1 MRKTALLLSFVFILI
16 CACAGGSAVKE
27 PETIEKPTSKDD
39 VSAGKSKK
47 TEELEVRSGGKTGAD
62 DAGLFSPP
70 EPKTMDKDY
79 SAELKK
85 SSPESSRSEVSPTR
99 KNGGASASGLKASF
113 SDDNKQYGYFINF
126 LDQYKTAKH
135 FPIDV
140 SERIIIRVSD
150 SEGKSVANALV
161 KIKSGSKEIA
171 SGKTYS
177 DGSFLFFPSE
187 HQNNAAS
194 YNCEVIYAQ
203 SKKNIT
209 ISRKG
214 SRDVNVKLDTK
225 RISQKRIPLDLLFI
239 MDTTG
244 SMGEEIARLKQ
255 TIEII
260 NNNLASMS
268 AKPEIRFGMI
278 LYRDKGDEYVTKVIP
293 LTADLDGF
301 QKELAKVEANGGGD
315 TPEDLQSA
323 LNDAVNKIAWNK
335 NGIRLVYAITDAAPH
350 LDYEQKFTYVD
361 AAREARKK
369 GIKIFSVGTGGL
381 DLDGEY
387 VLRQI
392 SQYTYGKYIFLT
404 YGEKGESA
412 GGAEGSVSHHTGA
425 NFQTDKLEAII
436 IKFAKE
442 ELSNLSDKPVE
453 KDEEY
458 IEAKKI
464 ESEKNE
470 ETLKKLFDMA
480 LSQLVDYSTIRIDAG
495 TPVSLLPVITSDKNN
510 AADAEYFAEQANF
523 SLAANKTFKLVERKN
538 LQKILEE
545 IELQNTGITS
555 EESAVKLG
563 KMLGAKILIGSN
575 LYSKEGYYELFIKM
589 YRVETGEILS
599 VNKMRIDKALG
610 LSK

>member
-1 MRKTALLLSFVFILI
+1 MKKTVFVLCFISALI
-16 CACAGGSAVKE
+16 CACAGGTAVKSPDTADE
-27 PETIEKPTSKDD
+27 PASKDD
-39 VSAGKSKK
+39 SGAVKAEK
-47 TEELEVRSGGKTGAD
+47 TEELEVHGGGRTGAAD
-62 DAGLFSPP
+62 SGLMIPS

-79 SAELKK
+79 SSELKK
-85 SSPESSRSEVSPTR
+85 SSSESSRSEAVSAK

-135 FPIDV
+135 FPIDI
-140 SERIIIRVSD
+140 SERIVIRVSD

-187 HQNNAAS
+187 HNSNAAS
-194 YNCEVIYAQ
+194 YNCEVTYAQ

-214 SRDVNVKLDTK
+214 SRDVNVKLDAK

-260 NNNLASMS
+260 NTNLASMS

-293 LTADLDGF
+293 LTGDLDAF
-301 QKELAKVEANGGGD
+301 QNELAKVEANGGGD

-323 LNDAVNKIAWNK
+323 LDDAVNKIQWNK
-335 NGIRLVYAITDAAPH
+335 DGIRLIYAITDAAPH
-350 LDYEQKFTYVD
+350 LDYEQKFSYVD
-361 AAREARKK
+361 AVRAARKK
-369 GIKIFSVGTGGL
+369 GVKIFSVGTGGL

-404 YGEKGESA
+404 YGETGESE
-412 GGAEGSVSHHTGA
+412 GGKEGSVSHHTGA

-470 ETLKKLFDMA
+470 DTLKKLFDMA
-480 LSQLVDYSTIRIDAG
+480 VSQLVDYSTIKIDPA
-495 TPVSLLPVITSDKNN
+495 TPVSLIPVIASDKKN
-510 AADAEYFAEQANF
+510 AANAEYFTEQANI
-523 SLAANKTFKLVERKN
+523 SLAGNKSFKLVERKN

-575 LYSKEGYYELFIKM
+575 LYLKSDYYELFIKM

-599 VNKMRIDKALG
+599 VNKIRIDKALG

>member
-1 MRKTALLLSFVFILI
+1 MKKTALLLSFVFILI

-85 SSPESSRSEVSPTR
+85 SSPERTASEVSPAR

-113 SDDNKQYGYFINF
+113 SDDNKQYGYFIKF
-126 LDQYKTAKH
+126 LEDYKKANH
-135 FPIDV
+135 HPINV
-140 SERIIIRVSD
+140 SERIIIRVVD

-161 KIKSGSKEIA
+161 KVKAGQKEIA

-187 HQNNAAS
+187 HNKNDAS
-194 YNCEVIYAQ
+194 YNCEVVYAQ

-214 SRDVNVKLDTK
+214 SRDVNVKLDIK
-225 RISQKRIPLDLLFI
+225 RVSQKNIPLDLLFI

-260 NNNLASMS
+260 NNNLAAMP

-278 LYRDKGDEYVTKVIP
+278 LYRDKGDDYVTKIIP
-293 LTADLDGF
+293 LTSDLDGF
-301 QKELAKVEANGGGD
+301 QNELAKVEANGGGD

-323 LNDAVNKIAWNK
+323 LDDAVNKIGWNK

-404 YGEKGESA
+404 YGEKGESE
-412 GGAEGSVSHHTGA
+412 GGKEGSVSHHTGA

-442 ELSNLSDKPVE
+442 ELSNLSDKPLE
-453 KDEEY
+453 KDDEY

-464 ESEKNE
+464 QSEKNE

-480 LSQLVDYSTIRIDAG
+480 LSQLVDYSTIKIDAG
-495 TPVSLLPVITSDKNN
+495 TPVSLLPVITSDKKN
-510 AADAEYFAEQANF
+510 AANAEYFAEQANF

-599 VNKMRIDKALG
+599 VNKIRIDKALG

>member
-1 MRKTALLLSFVFILI
+1 M
-16 CACAGGSAVKE
+16 
-27 PETIEKPTSKDD
+27 
-39 VSAGKSKK
+39 
-47 TEELEVRSGGKTGAD
+47 
-62 DAGLFSPP
+62 
-70 EPKTMDKDY
+70 
-79 SAELKK
+79 
-85 SSPESSRSEVSPTR
+85 
-99 KNGGASASGLKASF
+99 
-113 SDDNKQYGYFINF
+113 
-126 LDQYKTAKH
+126 
-135 FPIDV
+135 
-140 SERIIIRVSD
+140 
-150 SEGKSVANALV
+150 
-161 KIKSGSKEIA
+161 
-171 SGKTYS
+171 
-177 DGSFLFFPSE
+177 
-187 HQNNAAS
+187 
-194 YNCEVIYAQ
+194 
-203 SKKNIT
+203 
-209 ISRKG
+209 
-214 SRDVNVKLDTK
+214 KLDTK

-260 NNNLASMS
+260 NNNLAAMP

-278 LYRDKGDEYVTKVIP
+278 LYRDKGDEYVTKIIP
-293 LTADLDGF
+293 LTSDLDGF
-301 QKELAKVEANGGGD
+301 QNELAKVEANGGGD

-323 LNDAVNKIAWNK
+323 LDDAVNKIEWNK
-335 NGIRLVYAITDAAPH
+335 NGIRLIYAITDAAPH

-404 YGEKGESA
+404 YGEKGESE
-412 GGAEGSVSHHTGA
+412 GGVEGSVSHHTGA

-442 ELSNLSDKPVE
+442 ELSNLSDKPLE

-480 LSQLVDYSTIRIDAG
+480 LSQLVDYSTIKIDAG
-495 TPVSLLPVITSDKNN
+495 TPVSLLPVITSDNKY
-510 AADAEYFAEQANF
+510 AANAEYFTEQANF
-523 SLAANKTFKLVERKN
+523 SIAANKTFKLVERKN

-545 IELQNTGITS
+545 IEFQNTGIT
-555 EESAVKLG
+555 
-563 KMLGAKILIGSN
+563 
-575 LYSKEGYYELFIKM
+575 
-589 YRVETGEILS
+589 
-599 VNKMRIDKALG
+599 
-610 LSK
+610 

>member
-1 MRKTALLLSFVFILI
+1 
-16 CACAGGSAVKE
+16 
-27 PETIEKPTSKDD
+27 
-39 VSAGKSKK
+39 
-47 TEELEVRSGGKTGAD
+47 
-62 DAGLFSPP
+62 
-70 EPKTMDKDY
+70 
-79 SAELKK
+79 
-85 SSPESSRSEVSPTR
+85 
-99 KNGGASASGLKASF
+99 
-113 SDDNKQYGYFINF
+113 YGYFIKF
-126 LDQYKTAKH
+126 LEDYKKANH
-135 FPIDV
+135 HPINV
-140 SERIIIRVSD
+140 SERIIIRVVD

-161 KIKSGSKEIA
+161 KIKAGQKEIA

-187 HQNNAAS
+187 HNKNDAS
-194 YNCEVIYAQ
+194 YNCEVVYAQ

-214 SRDVNVKLDTK
+214 SRDVNVKLDIK
-225 RISQKRIPLDLLFI
+225 RVSQKNIPLDLLFI

-260 NNNLASMS
+260 NNNLAAMF

>member
-1 MRKTALLLSFVFILI
+1 
-16 CACAGGSAVKE
+16 
-27 PETIEKPTSKDD
+27 
-39 VSAGKSKK
+39 
-47 TEELEVRSGGKTGAD
+47 
-62 DAGLFSPP
+62 
-70 EPKTMDKDY
+70 
-79 SAELKK
+79 
-85 SSPESSRSEVSPTR
+85 
-99 KNGGASASGLKASF
+99 
-113 SDDNKQYGYFINF
+113 
-126 LDQYKTAKH
+126 
-135 FPIDV
+135 
-140 SERIIIRVSD
+140 
-150 SEGKSVANALV
+150 
-161 KIKSGSKEIA
+161 
-171 SGKTYS
+171 
-177 DGSFLFFPSE
+177 
-187 HQNNAAS
+187 
-194 YNCEVIYAQ
+194 
-203 SKKNIT
+203 
-209 ISRKG
+209 
-214 SRDVNVKLDTK
+214 
-225 RISQKRIPLDLLFI
+225 
-239 MDTTG
+239 
-244 SMGEEIARLKQ
+244 LKQ

-260 NNNLASMS
+260 NNNLAAMP

-278 LYRDKGDEYVTKVIP
+278 LYRDKGDEYVTKIIP
-293 LTADLDGF
+293 LTSDLDGF
-301 QKELAKVEANGGGD
+301 QNELAKVEANGGGD

-323 LNDAVNKIAWNK
+323 LDDAVNKIEWNK
-335 NGIRLVYAITDAAPH
+335 NGIRLIYAITDAAPH

-404 YGEKGESA
+404 YGEKGESE
-412 GGAEGSVSHHTGA
+412 GGVEGSVSHHTGA

-442 ELSNLSDKPVE
+442 ELSNLSDKPLE

-480 LSQLVDYSTIRIDAG
+480 LSQLVDYSTIKIDAG
-495 TPVSLLPVITSDKNN
+495 TPVSLLPVITSDNKY
-510 AADAEYFAEQANF
+510 AANAEYFTEQANF
-523 SLAANKTFKLVERKN
+523 SIAANKTFKLVERKN

-545 IELQNTGITS
+545 IEFQNTGITS
-555 EESAVKLG
+555 EESAEKLG

>member
-1 MRKTALLLSFVFILI
+1 MRKTAFVLSFVFILI

-27 PETIEKPTSKDD
+27 PETAGMPDSKGDF
-39 VSAGKSKK
+39 GKGK
-47 TEELEVRSGGKTGAD
+47 TERSEELEVRGGKTGAD
-62 DAGLFSPP
+62 DMGSVTAGK
-70 EPKTMDKDY
+70 PKTMDKDY

-85 SSPESSRSEVSPTR
+85 SSPERPPSEVSSPR

-113 SDDNKQYGYFINF
+113 SDDNKQYGYFIKF
-126 LDQYKTAKH
+126 LEDYKSANH
-135 FPIDV
+135 HPINV
-140 SERIIIRVSD
+140 SERIIIRVVD
-150 SEGKSVANALV
+150 SEDKSVANALV

-187 HQNNAAS
+187 HKTNDAV
-194 YNCEVIYAQ
+194 YNCEVTYSQ
-203 SKKNIT
+203 NKKTVT

-214 SRDVNVKLDTK
+214 SRDVKVKLDTK

-260 NNNLASMS
+260 NNNLAAMP

-293 LTADLDGF
+293 LTSDLDGF
-301 QKELAKVEANGGGD
+301 QNELAKVEANGGGD

-323 LNDAVNKIAWNK
+323 LDDAVNKIEWNR

-404 YGEKGESA
+404 YGEKGESE
-412 GGAEGSVSHHTGA
+412 GGKEGSVSHHTGA

-442 ELSNLSDKPVE
+442 ELSNLSDTPIE

-480 LSQLVDYSTIRIDAG
+480 LSQLIDYSTIKIDAG
-495 TPVSLLPVITSDKNN
+495 TPVSLLPVITSDKKYTAN
-510 AADAEYFAEQANF
+510 AEYFTEQANF
-523 SLAANKTFKLVERKN
+523 SIAANKTFKLVERKN

-563 KMLGAKILIGSN
+563 KMLGAKILIGSS
-575 LYSKEGYYELFIKM
+575 LYLKNGYYELFIKM

-610 LSK
+610 LGK